1 MALSQRRRFDQRG
14 AIMTHGSGESVGEPG
29 SVRLAVSQRGRFP
42 VAASVAAIEDLAWL
56 GEPLAPGPDLGPW
69 RRVKSVLA
77 LPVTD
82 GSAPGPLHKSAL
94 IDVGPLE
101 RLGSS
106 VRAAIGW
113 QSDSVAPL
121 FPVFAGRLTIQ
132 PDLLSLEGDY
142 APPLGRIGL
151 LIDER
156 ILHFVARRTAQAFLA
171 RVAARLETAPGP
183 TGDGPSGS
191 LE

>member
-1 MALSQRRRFDQRG
+1 MSQ
-14 AIMTHGSGESVGEPG
+14 PG
-29 SVRLAVSQRGRFP
+29 SVHLAVTHRGRFP
-42 VAASVAAIEDLAWL
+42 VDAGTAAMEDLAWL
-56 GEPLAPGPDLGPW
+56 GEPLGSGPDPGPW

-82 GSAPGPLHKSAL
+82 GSAPGPLHKGAL
-94 IDVGPLE
+94 IDVGPVE
-101 RLGSS
+101 RSGSS
-106 VRAAIGW
+106 VRVSIGW

-121 FPVFAGRLTIQ
+121 FPVFAGRLTISA
-132 PDLLSLEGDY
+132 DLLLLEGDY

-171 RVAARLETAPGP
+171 RVAARLETVTDA
-183 TGDGPSGS
+183 TGDGPNGP
-191 LE
+191 LR

>member
-1 MALSQRRRFDQRG
+1 MALSPSSRCAQRG
-14 AIMTHGSGESVGEPG
+14 AIMTQELGQSVGQPG
-29 SVRLAVSQRGRFP
+29 SVHLAVSQRGRFP
-42 VAASVAAIEDLAWL
+42 VSASIAAIEDLGWL
-56 GEPLAPGPDLGPW
+56 GEPLGPDPGSW

-82 GSAPGPLHKSAL
+82 GSAPGPLHKGAL

-101 RLGSS
+101 RSAGS
-106 VRAAIGW
+106 VRVAIGW

-121 FPVFAGRLTIQ
+121 FPVFAGRLTIRT
-132 PDLLSLEGDY
+132 DLLSLEGDY

-171 RVAARLETAPGP
+171 RVAARLETVPGS
-183 TGDGPSGS
+183 TADGPNGP
-191 LE
+191 LR

>member
-1 MALSQRRRFDQRG
+1 MALSKRRRCRHRV
-14 AIMTHGSGESVGEPG
+14 AIMTQGSGQSVGRPG
-29 SVRLAVSQRGRFP
+29 SVHLAVSQRGRFP
-42 VAASVAAIEDLAWL
+42 VAASSAAIEDLAWL
-56 GEPLAPGPDLGPW
+56 GEPVEPGPDQGSW

-82 GSAPGPLHKSAL
+82 GSSPGPLHKGAL
-94 IDVGPLE
+94 VDVGPVE
-101 RLGSS
+101 RSAGLI
-106 VRAAIGW
+106 RAAISW

-121 FPVFAGRLTIQ
+121 FPIFAGRLTIQ
-132 PDLLSLEGDY
+132 ADLLSLEGDY

-171 RVAARLETAPGP
+171 RLASHLEIGSGAPREGP
-183 TGDGPSGS
+183 NGP